1 MHSPMKNQQAIS
13 VTTTA
18 FTATSFMEAY
28 GRRGD
33 FSDIWY
39 KRSYSKQAALQGKLS
54 TWAHLKVRASLVR
67 LPTPLTMPPTSA
79 EGTSST
85 LKGDIEDIERHYKDD
100 CIAAISSWPTLAR
113 AANLVTS
120 LRTNLSQA
128 RAAFIS
134 AMTHSENQVLLN
146 VCKLSSFQF
155 SFNITP
161 IRYGFLKYVHW
172 IYQNESSCVQLF
184 PHHLGLSSHYI
195 TLRRQ
200 S

>member
-1 MHSPMKNQQAIS
+1 MKILMTLN
-13 VTTTA
+13 
-18 FTATSFMEAY
+18 
-28 GRRGD
+28 
-33 FSDIWY
+33 DI
-39 KRSYSKQAALQGKLS
+39 
-54 TWAHLKVRASLVR
+54 TV
-67 LPTPLTMPPTSA
+67 
-79 EGTSST
+79 
-85 LKGDIEDIERHYKDD
+85 KDD

-146 VCKLSSFQF
+146 ICKLSSFQF

-184 PHHLGLSSHYI
+184 PHHLGLSNQVITSLSGGNPDFLLPHFHHHLLLLLCESSNQFLFL
-195 TLRRQ
+195 TLRHREAI
-200 S
+200 SYRFPLFP

>member
-1 MHSPMKNQQAIS
+1 MTLN
-13 VTTTA
+13 
-18 FTATSFMEAY
+18 
-28 GRRGD
+28 
-33 FSDIWY
+33 DI
-39 KRSYSKQAALQGKLS
+39 
-54 TWAHLKVRASLVR
+54 TV
-67 LPTPLTMPPTSA
+67 
-79 EGTSST
+79 
-85 LKGDIEDIERHYKDD
+85 KDD
-100 CIAAISSWPTLAR
+100 CVAAVSSWPTLAR

-172 IYQNESSCVQLF
+172 VYLNESSCVQLF
-184 PHHLGLSSHYI
+184 PHHLGLSRNISPLGGNSVFLLPQFHRYFLFLLCQSSNQFLFL
-195 TLRRQ
+195 TLRHREAI
-200 S
+200 SYRFPLFP